1 MRILVSNDDGIY
13 ARGLQVLAKAMQEI
27 GEVLVV
33 APDRE
38 QSGTGHSITVHRPLR
53 VEKAKIPGLDIEGW
67 AVDGTPSDC
76 VKLAIEDLLNEPPDI
91 VVSGINSG
99 PNLGTDVLYSGT
111 VSAAIEGAINGFT
124 SVAVSLASY
133 SYRNYRPSGAFI
145 KDFISRL
152 KKNRLPRGF
161 LININVPGVEKP
173 LGVKVTHLGDRRYIN
188 IFEKRVDPRGRTYYW
203 MAGEPLET
211 ENTMGTD
218 VEAIKDNYISITP
231 LHFDLTDYVA
241 LEQLKFF
248 I

>member
-1 MRILVSNDDGIY
+1 MRILISNDDGIH
-13 ARGLQVLAKAMQEI
+13 AKGLQVLAETLHEI
-27 GEVLVV
+27 GKVVVV

-53 VEKAKIPGLDIEGW
+53 VEKTKISGLDIEAW
-67 AVDGTPSDC
+67 ALDGTPSDC
-76 VKLAIEDLLNEPPDI
+76 VKLAIEDLLSEPPDI

-133 SYRNYRPSGAFI
+133 SYRNFKPSGIFLRN
-145 KDFISRL
+145 FISRFE
-152 KKNRLPRGF
+152 KNGLPRGA
-161 LININVPGVEKP
+161 LININVPGVERP
-173 LGVKVTHLGDRRYIN
+173 LGVKVTHLGDRRYVN
-188 IFEKRVDPRGRTYYW
+188 IFEKRVDPRGRAYYW

-211 ENTMGTD
+211 ENTVGTD
-218 VEAIKDNYISITP
+218 VEAIKENYISITP

-241 LEQLKFF
+241 LEQLKLFM
-248 I
+248 